1 MTFAAWCEEVKA
13 KGESSSPITARPGLR
28 QEGRLPEEFVMLAF
42 QVFKDRYTN
51 SEKGKRKTYRD
62 WRLPS
67 STPSRPTGSDCG
79 ASMRMAATA
88 SPAPACRLISSIGRL
103 RDPRPLLAHH
113 EATRRLPLGSA

>member
-1 MTFAAWCEEVKA
+1 VVRGSPRQGRKFISDYAPVWDYA
-13 KGESSSPITARPGLR
+13 KKVG
-28 QEGRLPEEFVMLAF
+28 LPEEFVMLAF
-42 QVFKDRYTN
+42 QVFKDRYLN